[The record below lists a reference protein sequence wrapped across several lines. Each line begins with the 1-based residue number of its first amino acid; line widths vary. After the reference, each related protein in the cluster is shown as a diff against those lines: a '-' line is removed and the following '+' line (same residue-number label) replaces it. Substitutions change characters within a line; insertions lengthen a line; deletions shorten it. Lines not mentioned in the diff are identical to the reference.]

1 MSLTWGQIKEQIDKE
16 VSDDERVQSIEYMEE
31 PYLTITYSPRK
42 KEVEIWGTSE
52 SAESR
57 EG

>member
-42 KEVEIWGTSE
+42 KEVEIWGTFE